1 MSVDDDRVRADD
13 ERRLRQLEH
22 VKGEVRAEVNR
33 ELHVEAVQQTPSDAN
48 QAADVAKRMKEQAFR
63 EVSSSDAALVRARRL
78 KHAAQVVD
86 YAFYVLYAGILVIV
100 VLELAGANSGSPFMR
115 FMNTATGPFLAPFR
129 GLMPSPRVDRFQF
142 MGSYVAALV
151 IYLLVHKGITG
162 ALKLLAGRAA
172 DA

>member
-22 VKGEVRAEVNR
+22 VKGEVRAEVNH

-78 KHAAQVVD
+78 KHAAQVVE
-86 YAFYVLYAGILVIV
+86 VTQTIV
-100 VLELAGANSGSPFMR
+100 GGDHHAPLAE
-115 FMNTATGPFLAPFR
+115 
-129 GLMPSPRVDRFQF
+129 VDR
-142 MGSYVAALV
+142 AA
-151 IYLLVHKGITG
+151 
-162 ALKLLAGRAA
+162 AGGHRGEARRDARRRAW
-172 DA
+172 